1 MTTEELRA
9 LPDKPLTTTPYTP
22 ITGSLWTMAK
32 NDLSW
37 LQRHERIVIVA
48 LVLLVGGFL
57 GNKALNYDSAMKDAK
72 VVALTQVVAQ
82 DKQNVSNLAL
92 QASQAQAVYQT
103 TLDATTKLNAQLSAS
118 NAQLSVAMRKN
129 QTVDAT
135 LALPALG
142 QRLEV
147 LVPSAQGGVTSATSG
162 ISLNDTASRGVVS
175 ALEQVPVLTA
185 QLANETQ
192 VAQNNDQLVT
202 QAQALNGK
210 LYNEIDGLNKSVV
223 DITAQGNAE
232 VAAEKLNTKKAFR
245 KGLKV
250 GIGIGV
256 VIGGFIM
263 HAL

>member
-9 LPDKPLTTTPYTP
+9 LPGKPI
-22 ITGSLWTMAK
+22 ITDSLWTMAK

-82 DKQNVSNLAL
+82 DKQNVSNLAQ
-92 QASQAQAVYQT
+92 QAATAQAAYQA
-103 TLDATTKLNAQLSAS
+103 TLDAITKQNVALES
-118 NAQLSVAMRKN
+118 SVAQESTILAQR
-129 QTVDAT
+129 QAT
-135 LALPALG
+135 DRQLPLPELA
-142 QRLEV
+142 QRMEV
-147 LVPSAQGGVTSATSG
+147 LVPAAQGGITATTSG
-162 ISLNDTASRGVVS
+162 VVLSNTAAYGVAN
-175 ALEQVPVLTA
+175 ALEQVPVLQS
-185 QLANETQ
+185 QLASETQ
-192 VAQNNDQLVT
+192 VAQNNADLVV